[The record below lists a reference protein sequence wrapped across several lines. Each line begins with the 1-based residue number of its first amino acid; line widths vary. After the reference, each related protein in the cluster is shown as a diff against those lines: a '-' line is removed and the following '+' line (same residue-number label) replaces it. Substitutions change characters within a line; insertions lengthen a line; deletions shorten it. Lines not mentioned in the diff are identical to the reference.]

1 MSLRPVAASFATAG
15 GPAKLN
21 LWRSALWQVLLTM
34 TIAGYGVGTVF
45 AAMAPC
51 MRLYAW
57 LGAALDAG
65 AAGPYAQWVQ
75 TYADPNFEVSATRLE
90 RLLDEQ
96 ADDRPAVRAAYR
108 RAMHLELAF
117 FDAAL
122 LPSG

>member
-1 MSLRPVAASFATAG
+1 
-15 GPAKLN
+15 
-21 LWRSALWQVLLTM
+21 
-34 TIAGYGVGTVF
+34 
-45 AAMAPC
+45 
-51 MRLYAW
+51 
-57 LGAALDAG
+57 
-65 AAGPYAQWVQ
+65 VQ

-108 RAMHLELAF
+108 RAMHLEPAF

>member
-1 MSLRPVAASFATAG
+1 
-15 GPAKLN
+15 
-21 LWRSALWQVLLTM
+21 
-34 TIAGYGVGTVF
+34 
-45 AAMAPC
+45 

-96 ADDRPAVRAAYR
+96 ADDRPAERAAYR

>member
-1 MSLRPVAASFATAG
+1 M
-15 GPAKLN
+15 
-21 LWRSALWQVLLTM
+21 
-34 TIAGYGVGTVF
+34 
-45 AAMAPC
+45 
-51 MRLYAW
+51 
-57 LGAALDAG
+57 
-65 AAGPYAQWVQ
+65 Q
-75 TYADPNFEVSATRLE
+75 TYADPNFEVAATRLE